1 MLSECNEKISV
12 IKTKKSEKVKVKVK
26 VKEDKMK
33 IEKDVFHDPTYSHV
47 SIH

>member
-1 MLSECNEKISV
+1 MQREDLSNQN
-12 IKTKKSEKVKVKVK
+12 KKSEKVKVK

-33 IEKDVFHDPTYSHV
+33 IEKDVFHDPTHSHV

>member
-1 MLSECNEKISV
+1 MQREDLSNQN
-12 IKTKKSEKVKVKVK
+12 KKSEKVK

-33 IEKDVFHDPTYSHV
+33 IEKDVFHDPTHSHV

>member
-1 MLSECNEKISV
+1 MQREDLSNQN
-12 IKTKKSEKVKVKVK
+12 KKSEKVK